1 MTEPFTFAVI
11 SDTHI
16 RALSGDQ
23 SSPYAVNEKANGR
36 ARYAVQLI
44 AAQNPDLI
52 IHLGDMVHPLPHM
65 AAYLPA
71 REEAKRFFH
80 PIAAGLHVVPG
91 TRYRRQAVA
100 FPPSGRP
107 TDQSGRRE
115 ALASSIML
123 KHQDVNFVV
132 MTVAGEYRQRSGTGA
147 KAVVRQTLRAAKGGK
162 SPFCIIRLTRSG

>member
-71 REEAKRFFH
+71 SEEAKKIFH
-80 PIAAGLHVVPG
+80 PIAPGLHFVPG
-91 TRYRRQAVA
+91 NHDICLLYTS
-100 FPPSGRP
+100 PSPR
-107 TDQSGRRE
+107 D
-115 ALASSIML
+115 
-123 KHQDVNFVV
+123 
-132 MTVAGEYRQRSGTGA
+132 
-147 KAVVRQTLRAAKGGK
+147 
-162 SPFCIIRLTRSG
+162 

>member
-1 MTEPFTFAVI
+1 MTETFTFAVI

-71 REEAKRFFH
+71 SEEAKKFSPYRIRTHF
-80 PIAAGLHVVPG
+80 VP
-91 TRYRRQAVA
+91 
-100 FPPSGRP
+100 
-107 TDQSGRRE
+107 
-115 ALASSIML
+115 AS
-123 KHQDVNFVV
+123 
-132 MTVAGEYRQRSGTGA
+132 
-147 KAVVRQTLRAAKGGK
+147 
-162 SPFCIIRLTRSG
+162 